1 MIKMKILENK
11 TITDVQNFLASG
23 ISGGLKKSG
32 KKDLCVIYS
41 KVEAVGAAVFTTN
54 KVKAAPVLLN
64 MENIKNDNIQVIVV
78 NSGNANSC
86 TGKQGMENAMKMAET
101 AAECL
106 GLSPKEVLVQS
117 TGLIGLQL
125 PMDKIIPAIKKGC
138 SMISPTGGSDAAV
151 AIKTTDTFSKSIAV
165 EFEIDGKKVMMSGIA
180 KGSGMVHPNMATMLS
195 FIVTDAN
202 ITKEMLNKAFKNS
215 VDDSYNMISVDGD
228 TSTNDMSAVLANKCA
243 GNTLIDSEDEK
254 YFEFKKALDFVN
266 KELAKMIAKDGEGA
280 TKLLEVTVK
289 NGKDIENSKLCAKSI
304 IRSNLT
310 KCAFFGADAN
320 WGRIMCSIGY
330 SGADFDPEKVDI
342 FIKGCKGEIQVA
354 KDGMGLPFDE
364 ILAKEILL
372 EEYVNVI
379 VDLKDGNKNATAWG
393 CDLTYDYVKINGC
406 YRT

>member
-1 MIKMKILENK
+1 MKVLENK

-41 KVEAVGAAVFTTN
+41 TVKAVGAAVFTTN

-64 MENIKNDNIQVIVV
+64 MESIENDNIQAIVV

-86 TGKQGMENAMKMAET
+86 TGKQGMENAIKMAKT
-101 AAECL
+101 AANCL
-106 GLSPKEVLVQS
+106 GISPKEVLVQS

-125 PMDKIIPAIKKGC
+125 PMDKIIPAIEKGC
-138 SMISPTGGSDAAV
+138 SMISSTGGSDAAT
-151 AIKTTDTFSKSIAV
+151 AIMTTDTFSKTLTV
-165 EFEIDGKKVMMSGIA
+165 EFEIDGKNVMMSGIA

-202 ITKEMLNKAFKNS
+202 ITKEMLNKAFRKS

-243 GNTLIDSEDEK
+243 GNTLIDCEDEK
-254 YFEFKKALDFVN
+254 YYEFKKALDFVN
-266 KELAKMIAKDGEGA
+266 TELAKMIAKDGEGA
-280 TKLLEVTVK
+280 TKLLEVSVI
-289 NGKDIENSKLCAKSI
+289 NGKDIKNSKLCAKSI

-320 WGRIMCSIGY
+320 WGRILCSIGY

-342 FIKGCKGEIQVA
+342 SFKGNSREIQIA

-364 ILAKEILL
+364 KLAKEILL
-372 EEYVNVI
+372 EDFVKVI
-379 VDLKDGNKNATAWG
+379 VDLNDGKENATAWG
-393 CDLTYDYVKINGC
+393 CDLTYDYVKINGR

>member
-1 MIKMKILENK
+1 MKVLKDK

-54 KVKAAPVLLN
+54 KVKAAPILLN
-64 MENIKNDNIQVIVV
+64 MENIKSDNIQAIVV

-86 TGKQGMENAMKMAET
+86 TGKLGIENAKKMGET
-101 AAECL
+101 AANSL
-106 GLSPKEVLVQS
+106 GIKPKEVLVQS

-125 PMDKIIPAIKKGC
+125 PMDKIIPAIEKGC
-138 SMISPTGGSDAAV
+138 SMISNTGGSDAGE
-151 AIKTTDTFSKSIAV
+151 AIKTTDTYAKSIAV

-180 KGSGMVHPNMATMLS
+180 KGSGMIHPNMATMLS

-202 ITKEMLNKAFKNS
+202 ITKEMLNKAFKSS

-228 TSTNDMSAVLANKCA
+228 TSTNDMSAILANKCA
-243 GNTLIDSEDEK
+243 GNSLIDCEDEK
-254 YFEFKKALDFVN
+254 FNIFKNALDFVN
-266 KELAKMIAKDGEGA
+266 VELAKMIAKDGEGA
-280 TKLLEVTVK
+280 TKLLEVSVL
-289 NGKDIENSKLCAKSI
+289 NGKDIKSAKACAKSVI
-304 IRSNLT
+304 TSDLT

-320 WGRIMCSIGY
+320 WGRILCAIGY

-342 FIKGCKGEIQVA
+342 FFKANSKKIQVA
-354 KDGMGLPFDE
+354 KDGMSLPFDE
-364 ILAKEILL
+364 DLAKEILL
-372 EEYVNVI
+372 EEYVKVI
-379 VDLKDGNKNATAWG
+379 IDLKDGKENATAWG